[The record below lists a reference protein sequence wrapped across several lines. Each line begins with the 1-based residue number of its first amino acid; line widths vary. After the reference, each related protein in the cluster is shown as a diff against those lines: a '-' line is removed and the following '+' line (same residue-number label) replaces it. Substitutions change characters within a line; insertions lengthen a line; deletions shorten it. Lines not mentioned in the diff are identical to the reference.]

1 MSSLKL
7 KQHTFGDLPT
17 VRSVFRQGDKFICGL
32 CRKNHPTQRHA
43 IGCLHSCWLRI
54 GQLDPTVPVIKRRKL
69 RGHKCRYCSR
79 IYQHIDEA
87 TECAFDCR
95 SQRKERHQ
103 SDLQMLEMKPEELNK
118 KAFDFQLF
126 TQAPVNTE
134 VLSRV
139 KWTTKEES
147 KEENTQTVEA
157 DEKGN
162 QEPQENPLEE
172 LEEGEQLPAKEDTRK
187 KKSDFKKP
195 VIRKNEKYQ
204 CSFCKELHFTKMET
218 EQCFNGHFDEEGFE
232 KTQDPA
238 EEPEGVPV
246 I

>member
-1 MSSLKL
+1 MSSPKL

-32 CRKNHPTQRHA
+32 CRKNYPTQRHA
-43 IGCLHSCWLRI
+43 IGCLNNCWLKI
-54 GQLDPTVPVIKRRKL
+54 GQMDPTVPVIKRRKL

-79 IYQHIDEA
+79 IYQHLDEA

-103 SDLQMLEMKPEELNK
+103 NDLQMLEMKPEELNK
-118 KAFDFQLF
+118 KAFEFQSF

-134 VLSRV
+134 VFSRV

-147 KEENTQTVEA
+147 EEENPQTPETGEEETQET
-157 DEKGN
+157 
-162 QEPQENPLEE
+162 QEEP
-172 LEEGEQLPAKEDTRK
+172 LEEGEQLPVEEDTRQ
-187 KKSDFKKP
+187 KKSDFQKP
-195 VIRKNEKYQ
+195 VVRKDEKYQ
-204 CSFCKELHFTKMET
+204 CSFCKELYFTKMET

-232 KTQDPA
+232 KTQGSA
-238 EEPEGVPV
+238 EEPEGDPV
-246 I
+246 V